1 MAAIWWI
8 RRDLRL
14 GDNQALNRALAQSDV
29 VVPLFIFDPALIGSA
44 YMSDS
49 RFAFLVQGLI
59 SLHESLLQRGSRLI
73 VRSGPPADVLAQV
86 MAESGAD
93 SIFAEADHSPYATQ
107 RDQAIAAAL
116 PLHLVD
122 GVAALPVGAVTKESG
137 APYTVFTPFK
147 KRWLQLD
154 EPLGHSPLP
163 APDRIETP
171 AVLASDPLPPAGPL
185 PCFPAGEAEAERRLA
200 RFVQGENAFIF
211 RYAKDRNRPDL
222 EGTSQLS
229 PYLRLGMLSA
239 RQTLE
244 GARQAALSAPNRES
258 VEGVEVWISE
268 LIWREFYVNIL
279 HHFPHARRNSFRPE
293 YEGIAW
299 RNDPEEFRAWCVGKT
314 GYPFVDAAMR
324 QLAQTGWMHNRSR
337 MVVAS
342 FLVKHLLI
350 DWRWGER
357 YFMQHLI
364 DGDPAANN
372 GGWQWT
378 AGTGTDAAPY
388 FRIFNPITQ
397 SQNFDPDGA
406 FIRRWV
412 PELRG
417 VTGNAIHAPW
427 ELAQSEQMRMGCR
440 IGIDY
445 PKPIVEHTLARERVL
460 EVYKSALEDA
470 KAVAA

>member
-14 GDNQALNRALAQSDV
+14 GDNRALHAALDCSQLV
-29 VVPLFIFDPALIGSA
+29 IPLFIFDPALLGSQF
-44 YMSDS
+44 MSER
-49 RFAFLVQGLI
+49 RFGFLVEGLI
-59 SLHESLLQRGSRLI
+59 SLHEELSARGSRLI
-73 VRSGPPADVLAQV
+73 VRSGRPADVLAQV

-93 SIFAEADHSPYATQ
+93 VIFAEADHSPFAAE
-107 RDQAIAAAL
+107 RDRTIGAVL
-116 PLHLVD
+116 PLRLVD
-122 GVAALPVGAVTKESG
+122 GVAALPVGAVLKENG
-137 APYTVFTPFK
+137 EPYTVFTPFK
-147 KRWLQLD
+147 KRWLQMD
-154 EPLGHSPLP
+154 EAIGHGPLP
-163 APDRIETP
+163 APDSIGTP
-171 AVLASDPLPPAGPL
+171 EVLLSDPLPAVESLSG
-185 PCFPAGEAEAERRLA
+185 FPAGETEAQRRLA
-200 RFVQGENAFIF
+200 CFIQGHSAPVY

-222 EGTSQLS
+222 DGTSLLS

-239 RQTLE
+239 RQAME
-244 GARQAALSAPNRES
+244 GARRAALSAPNRES
-258 VEGVEVWISE
+258 AEGVEVWISE

-279 HHFPHARRNSFRPE
+279 HHFPQARTQSFRPE
-293 YEGIAW
+293 YAGIAW
-299 RNDPEEFRAWCVGKT
+299 RNDPAEFQAWCAGQT

-357 YFMQHLI
+357 YFMQQLI

-397 SQNFDPDGA
+397 SRKFDPDGA

-412 PELRG
+412 PELRRLE
-417 VTGNAIHAPW
+417 GNAIHAPW
-427 ELAQSEQMRMGCR
+427 ELSPSEQIRSGCR
-440 IGIDY
+440 IGVDY
-445 PKPIVEHTLARERVL
+445 PKPVVDHNLARERVL
-460 EVYKSALEDA
+460 EVYKSALEAA
-470 KAVAA
+470 KIVA